1 METKILVNN
10 KNMKQTAHSVNSS
23 KNLLL
28 VSNNREN
35 NTEASNDTYSNLTSP
50 EEKINQRS
58 FDDIQNNS
66 FSYNNL
72 ANNSISYNNNIIY
85 NTTSNL
91 LINNSF
97 TNNNN
102 NNNSN
107 NCVLMSNSSNIN
119 NSFSLNNN
127 STRNLLGNNSLN
139 MNTSMNQLH
148 PTSVNLNTSF
158 NNSYK
163 NNNAQI
169 YQNTSSNILKP
180 IATATPQPNVNN
192 SMNNSINNS
201 INNSNNNSFNNSFNM
216 NTSSHNIKILN
227 TINSMDIPVTSSIM
241 TKTMNKG
248 TSSPPVPPL
257 AIGKDDSDFEEEKEK
272 QIVVIV
278 DPSTYNLPVNE
289 VPIPVTTDPAVV
301 PNSVEDWIKYHAS
314 IDPDRKFLPPDEPP
328 SKIPVLE
335 STVPLDEV
343 ITPQRS
349 VSCRIRLL
357 QQQRR
362 KKAQELAEQ
371 EKLLQQNN
379 SKSLNNAMNNDAIVY
394 SSPSIKVPAA
404 VRSTKKIKTDP
415 TNVRNGTTSRYSNQ
429 KPTPRFQLCTYN
441 KCEWIATNKCEK
453 CSNLCCLDHSHR
465 FYFFFPS
472 LFTPKYYC
480 PDCMNSVSRFWRY
493 AYLVA
498 GTIFAAILIVGII
511 YNYKGKG
518 MGNIVFPL
526 FSIIMVSLILSSYS
540 LSYLSN
546 QYTEKTKENEKLLL
560 D

>member
-1 METKILVNN
+1 MQ
-10 KNMKQTAHSVNSS
+10 QTTHSINSS

-28 VSNNREN
+28 VSNTKEN
-35 NTEASNDTYSNLTSP
+35 NTETSNDTYTHLTSP
-50 EEKINQRS
+50 ENKSIRRP
-58 FDDIQNNS
+58 FDDTQNNS
-66 FSYNNL
+66 FNYNTSLNYNTNNL
-72 ANNSISYNNNIIY
+72 SNNSNNLSFNNSLIINSLNNTTANN
-85 NTTSNL
+85 NL

-97 TNNNN
+97 ISNNNN
-102 NNNSN
+102 NINNNS
-107 NCVLMSNSSNIN
+107 VLMSNTSNLN

-127 STRNLLGNNSLN
+127 STRNLLGNNN
-139 MNTSMNQLH
+139 INTMNTSMNQLH
-148 PTSVNLNTSF
+148 QASINLNTSF
-158 NNSYK
+158 NNSFN
-163 NNNAQI
+163 NNNAQAF
-169 YQNTSSNILKP
+169 QTTSSPNILKP
-180 IATATPQPNVNN
+180 IATAAAPISN
-192 SMNNSINNS
+192 INNN
-201 INNSNNNSFNNSFNM
+201 IYNNFNNSFNI
-216 NTSSHNIKILN
+216 NTSSHNMKILN
-227 TINSMDIPVTSSIM
+227 TMNTMDIPVTTSLNGS
-241 TKTMNKG
+241 MNRG

-289 VPIPVTTDPAVV
+289 VPVTVPDPRVI
-301 PNSVEDWIKYHAS
+301 PNSVEDWIKYHAA
-314 IDPDRKFLPPDEPP
+314 IDPERNFLPPDEPP

-379 SKSLNNAMNNDAIVY
+379 SKSLNNVMNNDAIVY

-404 VRSTKKIKTDP
+404 VRSTKKIKSD
-415 TNVRNGTTSRYSNQ
+415 NNNIRSGNNRYPSQ
-429 KPTPRFQLCTYN
+429 KPTPRFQLCTYK

-453 CSNLCCLDHSHR
+453 CSKLCCLDHSQR

-480 PDCMNSVSRFWRY
+480 PDCMRSVSNFWRY

-498 GTIFAAILIVGII
+498 GTIFVAVLIAGII

-518 MGNIVFPL
+518 MNNVIFPL
-526 FSIIMVSLILSSYS
+526 FSIIMVSLVLSSYS

-546 QYTEKTKENEKLLL
+546 QHTEKTKESERLLL